1 MTALQV
7 IDQVTVTDPAGAA
20 SISLNSISGD
30 FADLM
35 VVFSGRTT
43 ISDNIGYGLMTLN
56 GSGTGYTEQV
66 LQGNSS
72 TYAGSSATG
81 AGINAFVSG
90 GNNTSNT
97 FGIFTAYLPKYSS
110 STNAKRVL
118 IDLVSENNATGAFT
132 AMQRLVSVY
141 WNNTAAISSI
151 TFTAQSG
158 VYVQNSTVTLY
169 GIKEHNS
176 LTSPKATGGIIS
188 YDSVNSK
195 WVHSFTANGTFTP
208 SENLTG
214 VEYLVIAGGG
224 GSGRGQGGYPG
235 GAGGAGGYRSSVA
248 GENSGGGAS
257 AESALSLTASTG
269 YAVTVGGG
277 GAASTGNGINGTNG
291 GNSTFST
298 ITSTGGGGGGYGAGS
313 AGFGS
318 SGGSGGGGGSD
329 LSGDN
334 PGGSGTSNQGYA
346 GGYAKSYSGADANI
360 ASGGGGGAGS
370 VGENAGTDGQGH
382 GGDGGSG
389 VVSYITG
396 YAVERAG
403 GGGGGSYNSAL
414 GTATGGG
421 GTGSRWTDS
430 TQATDGLPATGGG
443 GGGGGSSATGAGG
456 SGVVIV
462 RYDA

>member
-141 WNNTAAISSI
+141 WNNTAPVTSI

-169 GIKEHNS
+169 GVKEYNS
-176 LTSPKATGGIIS
+176 LTSPKASGGIVS

-195 WVHSFTANGTFTP
+195 WVHTFTANGTFTP

-248 GENSGGGAS
+248 GESSGRGAS

-269 YAVTVGGG
+269 YVVTVGGG
-277 GAASTGNGINGTNG
+277 GAASTVNGINGTNG
-291 GNSTFST
+291 GNSAFST
-298 ITSTGGGGGGYGAGS
+298 ITSTGGGGGGYAAGAG
-313 AGFGS
+313 GVGS
-318 SGGSGGGGGSD
+318 TGGAGGGGGARF
-329 LSGDN
+329 GGAIA
-334 PGGSGTSNQGYA
+334 GGSGTSNQGYD
-346 GGYAKSYSGADANI
+346 GGSSAAYNGDGAI

-370 VGENAGTDGQGH
+370 VGEAGGTDGTGH

>member
-43 ISDNIGYGLMTLN
+43 ISDNIGYGVMTLN

-169 GIKEHNS
+169 GIKENNS
-176 LTSPKATGGIIS
+176 LTSPKATGGIVS
-188 YDSVNSK
+188 YDAVNSY
-195 WVHSFTANGTFTP
+195 WYHTFTASGTFTP
-208 SENLTG
+208 NQSISA
-214 VEYLVIAGGG
+214 EYVVV
-224 GSGRGQGGYPG
+224 SG
-235 GAGGAGGYRSSVA
+235 GGAGGYWH
-248 GENSGGGAS
+248 G
-257 AESALSLTASTG
+257 
-269 YAVTVGGG
+269 GGG
-277 GAASTGNGINGTNG
+277 GAGGYLTGSGTLTAQGYTVTIGAGGAAGVSNSSRG
-291 GNSTFST
+291 AKGNSTSFNS
-298 ITSTGGGGGGYGAGS
+298 ISPNGGGGGGTRYTETGGGA
-313 AGFGS
+313 
-318 SGGSGGGGGSD
+318 GGSGGGGGFF
-329 LSGDN
+329 GAAGTATPAGQGN
-334 PGGSGTSNQGYA
+334 PGGVGDGF
-346 GGYAKSYSGADANI
+346 G
-360 ASGGGGGAGS
+360 GGGGGAGAS
-370 VGENAGTDGQGH
+370 GQASNDDAGVPGN
-382 GGDGGSG
+382 GGDGLQWLNGI
-389 VVSYITG
+389 Y
-396 YAVERAG
+396 YAG
-403 GGGGGSYNSAL
+403 GGGGGHQGTGVDPISYGGL
-414 GTATGGG
+414 GGG
-421 GTGSRWTDS
+421 GNGSGLS
-430 TQATDGLPATGGG
+430 TSGRSGYPGAPGTGGG
-443 GGGGGSSATGAGG
+443 GGGSHYTGTNKANGG
-456 SGVVIV
+456 SGTVVI
-462 RYDA
+462 RYAA